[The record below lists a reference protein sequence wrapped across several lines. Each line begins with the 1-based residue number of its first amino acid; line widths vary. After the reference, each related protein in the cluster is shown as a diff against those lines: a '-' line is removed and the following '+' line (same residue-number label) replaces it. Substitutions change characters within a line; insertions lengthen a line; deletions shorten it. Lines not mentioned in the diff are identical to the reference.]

1 MQRAWAPLGVRAR
14 GAAKAAQPA
23 QRAPRGAR
31 RGGWYR
37 RARAA
42 AAGVTPGT
50 GAAQQVMQDGGR
62 ARARALGAGAPAS
75 ELGRR
80 CSCAGAGAG
89 FRPGCEAMAA
99 GGARRSGCCAQDCT
113 APATVMQREWPS
125 TTTRRAPS
133 SCAGGPT
140 RPGQRGT
147 RVGGRGGG
155 GVTAAPAAAPTV
167 QAATVGQSAP
177 AALLP
182 ADSRADG
189 GRQQDACHGCFFA
202 FAHLHERWC
211 APVCSWRRC
220 PGQSRSPRCR
230 PPCAAAPVRPSW
242 TQARAEA
249 RSSESGVKRDRSR
262 CGHASRADTEHRPC
276 ADRWRPRERT
286 PQQRWGARV
295 G

>member
-133 SCAGGPT
+133 SCARGPT
-140 RPGQRGT
+140 RPGQREA
-147 RVGGRGGG
+147 RVGGPGGT
-155 GVTAAPAAAPTV
+155 TAALALLQQCRQQLSVERRRRRSFPQTAKPTAANSRTPATGASLHLRICTSEGAHLYAVGDAAQDKVVHHVAGHPAQRPPFGPPGRRPARRRAQARQESSETGAAADTP
-167 QAATVGQSAP
+167 
-177 AALLP
+177 
-182 ADSRADG
+182 
-189 GRQQDACHGCFFA
+189 
-202 FAHLHERWC
+202 
-211 APVCSWRRC
+211 
-220 PGQSRSPRCR
+220 PGL
-230 PPCAAAPVRPSW
+230 
-242 TQARAEA
+242 TQ
-249 RSSESGVKRDRSR
+249 G
-262 CGHASRADTEHRPC
+262 HRPC

-286 PQQRWGARV
+286 QLQRWGARV